1 MGITTSL
8 WHASPLVRR
17 TAIAALLILASL
29 VSFLSVELRP
39 SGAAV
44 AAWWP
49 SAGIGA
55 AAVLA
60 SRGTRVGVAS
70 LVMVGAIAANALAGR
85 EWGLT
90 IGYGIANGVE
100 VWVVA
105 WVLTRGG
112 SVARLDG
119 VREIARFL
127 IACVAGAAAIAVIGG
142 VTATVVAGQDFVVAT
157 LSLLSS
163 HGSALLIV
171 LPLFIMSPRIG
182 RQVNPAEIVVQIA
195 LLVGL
200 TGFVF
205 WPGNYLPIAFVPL
218 VAILW
223 ASFRLPTVLVAME
236 LLALGIAAT
245 TLTVLG
251 GGPFAVYAD
260 DGTRTTVVLLQLFLI
275 VHGLA
280 ALFISGAR
288 NDWSRALAR
297 VEAQEDLLR
306 GGIVNADSGILIAEL
321 IDGARF
327 KVVGVNRAAL
337 DALDLETG
345 LPNWNDPGLPVSRG
359 VPLLGDR
366 ELDKLLRQGESG
378 QIELDRKGRRFDAQV
393 STRKAGPTT
402 TVVTVVFTDVTERQE
417 REDLAVQSMIRLREL
432 NQQKDDF
439 IAAVS
444 HELRTPVTAIMGFS
458 EQFADDDDLS
468 EGSRL
473 AARVIDRN
481 ARRLADVIEDVLELS
496 RLTSSGSTRRART
509 RVDVGTLMLQ
519 ATEDAYGL
527 APSKSVRIVTKVPA
541 HPVIATI
548 VAQDLQRV
556 VANLL
561 SNAVKFSPV
570 NGVIDV
576 NLRTV
581 EGTGIL
587 EVRDEG
593 PGIPPEEL
601 DLVWERFYRV
611 QDDAHRDVP
620 GTGLGLPI
628 VKALTEQRLGG
639 TIELESDGRTGTT
652 ARLTF
657 PLWAEGDVDTRALNI
672 VDAAE
677 RDDAER
683 ETTA

>member
-8 WHASPLVRR
+8 WHASPAVRR
-17 TAIAALLILASL
+17 GAIAALLLLACL

-39 SGAAV
+39 AGAAV

-49 SAGIGA
+49 AAGIGA

-60 SRGTRVGVAS
+60 SRGTRVGVAT
-70 LVMVGAIAANALAGR
+70 LVTIGAMVANALAGR

-112 SVARLDG
+112 SIARLDG
-119 VREIARFL
+119 VRDIARFL
-127 IACVAGAAAIAVIGG
+127 IACVAGAATIAVIGG
-142 VTATVVAGQDFVVAT
+142 TTAWIVADQDWFVAT

-163 HGSALLIV
+163 HGSALLIA

-182 RQVNPAEIVVQIA
+182 RQVNPGEILVQVT
-195 LLVGL
+195 LLIGL
-200 TGFVF
+200 TLFVF

-223 ASFRLPTVLVAME
+223 AAFRLPTVIVALE
-236 LLALGIAAT
+236 LLALGVTAT

-251 GGPFAVYAD
+251 GGPFALYAD

-345 LPNWNDPGLPVSRG
+345 LPDWHDPGLPVSRG

-366 ELDKLLRQGESG
+366 ELDKLLRQGEGG
-378 QIELDRKGRRFDAQV
+378 QVELDRKGRRFDAQV
-393 STRKAGPTT
+393 STRKAGPSTI
-402 TVVTVVFTDVTERQE
+402 VVTVVFTDVTERQE
-417 REDLAVQSMIRLREL
+417 REDMAVQSMIRLREL

-458 EQFADDDDLS
+458 EQLADDDLS

-509 RVDVGTLMLQ
+509 RVDVGTLVRQ

-527 APSKSVRIVTKVPA
+527 APSKSVIIATSVPT

-561 SNAVKFSPV
+561 SNAVKFSPD
-570 NGVIDV
+570 NGRIDV
-576 NLRTV
+576 TLRTS
-581 EGTGIL
+581 EGTGVL

-593 PGIPPEEL
+593 PGIPPDEMG
-601 DLVWERFYRV
+601 LVWERFYRV
-611 QDDAHRDVP
+611 QGDAHRDVP

-639 TIELESDGRTGTT
+639 SIELESDGTRGTT

-657 PLWAEGDVDTRALNI
+657 PLWGEGDVDTRALNI

-677 RDDAER
+677 RESEDEVA
-683 ETTA
+683 AP